1 MSIFD
6 ASEKYHAEKVPLVIL
21 AGKEYGSGSSRDWA
35 AKGPLLLGVRAVIAE
50 SYERIHRSN
59 LIGMG
64 ILPLQFLPGENAET
78 LKLTGDEV
86 FEIAGIREVVE
97 KFSSGKKITVR
108 AKGTKTTEFQA
119 IVRIDTPQE
128 ALYYANGGIL
138 QYVLRQL
145 LAGKTQPEAVHV

>member
-1 MSIFD
+1 
-6 ASEKYHAEKVPLVIL
+6 
-21 AGKEYGSGSSRDWA
+21 
-35 AKGPLLLGVRAVIAE
+35 VIAE

-59 LIGMG
+59 LVGMG

-78 LKLTGDEV
+78 LKLTGEEV

-97 KFSSGKKITVR
+97 KFSSGRRITVR
-108 AKGTKTTEFQA
+108 VKSGKTTEFQA

-145 LAGKTQPEAVHV
+145 LAGKAQPEAVSA

>member
-1 MSIFD
+1 
-6 ASEKYHAEKVPLVIL
+6 
-21 AGKEYGSGSSRDWA
+21 
-35 AKGPLLLGVRAVIAE
+35 
-50 SYERIHRSN
+50 
-59 LIGMG
+59 MG

-78 LKLTGDEV
+78 LKLTGEEV

-97 KFSSGKKITVR
+97 KFSSGRQITVR
-108 AKGTKTTEFQA
+108 LKGGKTTEFQA

-145 LAGKTQPEAVHV
+145 LAGKTQPEAVAV